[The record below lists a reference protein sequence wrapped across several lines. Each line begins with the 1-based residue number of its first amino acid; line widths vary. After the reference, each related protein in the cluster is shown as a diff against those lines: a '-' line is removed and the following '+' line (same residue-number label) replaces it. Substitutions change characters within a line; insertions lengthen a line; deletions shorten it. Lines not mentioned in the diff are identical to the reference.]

1 MPDAPLRVAYFPDS
15 FHEVNGVA
23 HTSQQ
28 YELYARRTGLNFL
41 CVRAGIRTQKH
52 RVEGNV
58 EILELARGPLSFS
71 LEKDLRF
78 DIGFIRHIPAI
89 LRALRSFRPTVIHI
103 TGPSDIGIL
112 GVILAHSLGI
122 PLFASWHTNV
132 HEYAARRTHW
142 LQRLLPPALRRPLAL
157 KIEHATLLL
166 AAAFYR
172 AARLLFAPNPQLCT
186 LLQRTTK
193 RPCELMQR
201 GVDAELFTPHL
212 RQPPTHQDFVLG
224 YVGRLS
230 IEKNVILLV
239 DIGRELLARGITGF
253 RFFIIGHGAEEASL
267 REHLPNAEFR
277 GVLHGQ
283 YLASAYAE
291 MDLLVFPSH
300 TDTFGNVVLEAL
312 ASGVPALVTDEG
324 GPCTIVQDGTTGFIR
339 RDPDFTAAIVHAMH
353 HPAEHRT
360 MRDKAR
366 AYALSASWDAVFNKI
381 CASYRKDLE
390 EKCSITTRS
399 PTCHPDRSGV

>member
-23 HTSQQ
+23 HTSRQ

-41 CVRAGIRTQKH
+41 CVRAGLRTQKH
-52 RVEGNV
+52 RVEGNI

-78 DIGFIRHIPAI
+78 DIGFIRHISAI
-89 LRALRSFRPTVIHI
+89 LRALRSFQPTVIHI

-112 GVILAHSLGI
+112 GVILAHTLGI
-122 PLFASWHTNV
+122 PLVASWHTNV

-142 LQRLLPPALRRPLAL
+142 LQRLLPRTWRRPLARQV
-157 KIEHATLLL
+157 EHSTLLL
-166 AAAFYR
+166 VAAFYR
-172 AARLLFAPNPQLCT
+172 TARLLFAPNAQLCT
-186 LLQRTTK
+186 LLQRTTQ
-193 RPCELMQR
+193 RPCDLMQR
-201 GVDAELFTPHL
+201 GVDAELFSPHL

-230 IEKNVILLV
+230 IEKNVTLLI
-239 DIGRELLARGITGF
+239 DIGSELLARGITGF
-253 RFFIIGHGAEEASL
+253 RFLIIGHGAEEATL

-277 GVLHGQ
+277 GVLHGKP
-283 YLASAYAE
+283 LASAYAA

-324 GPCTIVQDGTTGFIR
+324 GPCTIVQEGVTGFIR
-339 RDPDFTAAIVHAMH
+339 NDPNFTAAIVHAMH
-353 HPAEHRT
+353 HPAEHRA
-360 MRDKAR
+360 MREMAR
-366 AYALSASWDAVFNKI
+366 AYALSASWDAVFAKVCSAYLTI
-381 CASYRKDLE
+381 LE
-390 EKCSITTRS
+390 GHRTVTA
-399 PTCHPDRSGV
+399 PGHNCHPDRSKA

>member
-1 MPDAPLRVAYFPDS
+1 MPDASLRVAYFPDS

-23 HTSQQ
+23 HTSRQ
-28 YELYARRTGLNFL
+28 YELYARRTGLKFL
-41 CVRAGIRTQKH
+41 CVRAGLLTQKH
-52 RVEGNV
+52 RAEGNI

-89 LRALRSFRPTVIHI
+89 LRALRSFQPTVIHI

-112 GVILAHSLGI
+112 GAILAHCLGV
-122 PLFASWHTNV
+122 PLVASWHTNV

-142 LQRLLPPALRRPLAL
+142 LQRLLPQAWRRPLAR
-157 KIEHATLLL
+157 KVEHATLLL

-172 AARLLFAPNPQLCT
+172 AASLLFAPNPQLCT

-201 GVDAELFTPHL
+201 GVDAELFSPHL
-212 RQPPTHQDFVLG
+212 RQTPNHQEFVLG

-230 IEKNVILLV
+230 IEKNVTLLIE
-239 DIGRELLARGITGF
+239 IGRELIARRITGF
-253 RFFIIGHGAEEASL
+253 RFLIVGHGAEETFL
-267 REHLPNAEFR
+267 REHLPHAEFR

-283 YLASAYAE
+283 SLASAYAE

-324 GPCTIVQDGTTGFIR
+324 GPCTIVQEGVTGFIR
-339 RDPDFTAAIVHAMH
+339 SDPNFTAAIVRAMH
-353 HPAEHRT
+353 HPEEHRT
-360 MRDKAR
+360 MRESAR
-366 AYALSASWDAVFNKI
+366 AYALNASWDAVFNKVCSAYLAI
-381 CASYRKDLE
+381 LE
-390 EKCSITTRS
+390 NHRTVTAQGH
-399 PTCHPDRSGV
+399 TCQPDRSKA